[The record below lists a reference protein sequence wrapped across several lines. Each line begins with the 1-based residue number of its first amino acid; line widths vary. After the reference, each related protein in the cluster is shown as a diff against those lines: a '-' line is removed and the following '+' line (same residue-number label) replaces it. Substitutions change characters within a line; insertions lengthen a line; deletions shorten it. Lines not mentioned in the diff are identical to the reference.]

1 MIIPVDFVLPSTS
14 NLKLPPSV
22 AKVSH
27 DEIVLVELQG
37 TLDVEST
44 YEGERDGKLVGK
56 LTLDDDLK
64 RPTLRIGH
72 HLLEGKIVT
81 LKKPLAIMHK
91 TRPKQ
96 SDDDDDFP
104 MDVTDDA
111 GFNQTQKRE
120 ISWQAVA
127 IVKRKVL
134 FSKRPIP
141 IVGKPS

>member
-1 MIIPVDFVLPSTS
+1 MIIPVDFILPSSS

-44 YEGERDGKLVGK
+44 YEGERDGKLVGQ

-91 TRPKQ
+91 TRPNQ
-96 SDDDDDFP
+96 LDDDDGFP
-104 MDVTDDA
+104 LDDSDDA
-111 GFNQTQKRE
+111 GFSPTQKKVG
-120 ISWQAVA
+120 WQAVA

-134 FSKRPIP
+134 FAKRPMP
-141 IVGKPS
+141 IVGKSS